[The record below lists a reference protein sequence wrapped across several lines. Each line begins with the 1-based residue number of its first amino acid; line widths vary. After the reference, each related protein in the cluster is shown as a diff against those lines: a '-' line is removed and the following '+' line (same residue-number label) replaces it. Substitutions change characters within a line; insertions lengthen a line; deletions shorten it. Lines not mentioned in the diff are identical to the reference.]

1 MQDNN
6 KTLIKTVK
14 TPLKLSETH
23 SKTRTRPCVQ
33 ANLQMSI
40 LQQED
45 NMYAYMYG
53 WHGDILREEPGVL
66 KRASKDKKWQF
77 LIHLQIINIWPSVK
91 SFGHPKI
98 NGTGN
103 VTQISAAVF
112 KPLLSV
118 LSWTVRWCPWPARA
132 PDVRL
137 SVWRWTYGILTR
149 FVSNSTLIVL
159 S

>member
-1 MQDNN
+1 
-6 KTLIKTVK
+6 
-14 TPLKLSETH
+14 
-23 SKTRTRPCVQ
+23 
-33 ANLQMSI
+33 
-40 LQQED
+40 
-45 NMYAYMYG
+45 MYAYMYE

-149 FVSNSTLIVL
+149 FVSYGFIRPWLYFHNLYDIKLTQEVTTGWWSGIIPETDYPTI
-159 S
+159 